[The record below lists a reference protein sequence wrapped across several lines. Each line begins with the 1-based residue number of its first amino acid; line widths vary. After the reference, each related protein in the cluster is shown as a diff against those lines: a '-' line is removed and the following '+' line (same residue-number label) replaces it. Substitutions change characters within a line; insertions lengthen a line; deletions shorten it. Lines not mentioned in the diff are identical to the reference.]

1 MRRRGVLAWLAGV
14 TVLLAAGAAA
24 LPGTAAADTRP
35 RPGVPATVSADAL
48 PTVQVDGVVWSQA
61 VVGTRVYAGGSF
73 TSARPAGAAPG
84 THLTRRTNL
93 LAYDIRT
100 GALVTSFAHT
110 LNGQVL
116 SVAASPDGKRV
127 YVAGDF
133 TVVDGATRLRVAAF
147 DTATGKLVA
156 RFAPRLGARARTV
169 VATATTVYVGG
180 VFSSASGAAR
190 SRLAAFAAAD
200 GHLLSW
206 APAADDS
213 VNALVLT
220 PGNGA
225 LVVGGRFTTLA
236 GRPAYG
242 LGSVSAVTGI
252 WRRFEANAV
261 VRDAGKNAAI
271 TSLSTDGKLVY
282 GTGYVFGKGGNL
294 EGAFAADPLT
304 GRLTWIEDCHGDSYG
319 GAPVGAAFYLVGHP
333 HACATVGGWPEATP
347 RVFHRALAFTTAVR
361 RTLAHNTVRGYADFG
376 GRPAPELLDW
386 FPDLAA
392 GTVTQQFQ
400 AAWSVVATSSY
411 VVLGGEFPS
420 VNGKAQQ
427 GLVRFAVSRLAP
439 NKQGPRGPAAA
450 LALSGTSGAGSASL
464 HWTTTYDRDNQV
476 LTYTLTRTG
485 RTTPVWSRSVATWPW
500 TLRGAGA
507 TETGLR
513 PGTYT
518 YRLTVTDPFGNSV
531 RSAAVP
537 VTVAAAT

>member
-1 MRRRGVLAWLAGV
+1 
-14 TVLLAAGAAA
+14 
-24 LPGTAAADTRP
+24 
-35 RPGVPATVSADAL
+35 VSADAL

-73 TSARPAGAAPG
+73 SSARPAGAAPG

-100 GALVTSFAHT
+100 GVLVPSFAHT

-133 TVVDGATRLRVAAF
+133 TVVDGASRLRVAAF

-180 VFSSASGAAR
+180 VFSTVGGAAR

-200 GHLLSW
+200 GHLLRW
-206 APAADDS
+206 APRADDS

-236 GRPAYG
+236 GHPAYG
-242 LGSVSAVTGI
+242 LGSVNAVTGT
-252 WRRFEANAV
+252 WRRFAANDV
-261 VRDAGKNAAI
+261 VRDAGKDAAI
-271 TSLSTDGKLVY
+271 TGLSTDGKLVY

-294 EGAFAADPLT
+294 EGAFAADPFT
-304 GRLTWIEDCHGDSYG
+304 GRLVWLEDCHGDTYG
-319 GAPVGAAFYLVGHP
+319 GVPVGGVFYLVGHA
-333 HACATVGGWPEATP
+333 HFCGTVGGWPEANP
-347 RVFHRALAFTTAVR
+347 RVFHRALAFTTAAR
-361 RTLAHNTVRGYADFG
+361 GTLEHNTLRGYADFG

-392 GTVTQQFQ
+392 GSVTQQFQ
-400 AAWSVVATSSY
+400 AAWSVAATSSY

-439 NKQGPRGPAAA
+439 NKEGPRGPAAA
-450 LALSGTSGAGSASL
+450 LALSATSAAGSVSL
-464 HWTTTYDRDNQV
+464 HWTTTYDRDNEV
-476 LTYTLTRTG
+476 LTYTVTRTG
-485 RTTPVWSRSVATWPW
+485 RPTPVWSGSVPTRPW
-500 TLRGAGA
+500 TRAGA
-507 TETGLR
+507 DAIETGLQ

-518 YRLTVTDPFGNSV
+518 YRLTVSDPFGNTL
-531 RSAAVP
+531 RSALVTVP
-537 VTVAAAT
+537 VRAST